1 MDDTKA
7 LNSNPSYFR
16 LRQVCL
22 ATEDLQRAGAD
33 LSHIL
38 RLQCAHVD
46 AALAQFG
53 LRNAVYPVGDS
64 FIELVQGLHPDAAAA
79 RFVARSGAARGAYM
93 AIFNASDA
101 EQRAQQLKRL
111 GLTVALE
118 IRQDDFYGI
127 QIHPRSSR
135 ACMLEIDCTPGE
147 ADLHGTYFAA
157 GGTGWQ
163 SAVCT
168 EEALALPQVGFV
180 SATPESLAQHWS
192 AMLQL
197 PLSPVRV
204 NEEQV
209 WRLEP
214 QMCRME
220 FRGTDPATAPEG
232 ERLNSLTIR
241 VRHPQDV
248 LERARKRGYALAE
261 PAGFEF
267 SGVHLHFIGESDE
280 L

>member
-7 LNSNPSYFR
+7 LNPKPSYFR

-22 ATEDLQRAGAD
+22 ATEDLHRAGAD
-33 LSHIL
+33 LSHIF

-53 LRNAVYPVGDS
+53 LRNAMYPVGDS

-79 RFVARSGAARGAYM
+79 RFVARAGAARGAYM

-118 IRQDDFYGI
+118 IRQDDFYCI

-157 GGTGWQ
+157 GGSGWQ

-180 SATPESLAQHWS
+180 SAAPESLAKHW
-192 AMLQL
+192 ATMLQL
-197 PLSPVRV
+197 PLSPVHV
-204 NEEQV
+204 DEEQV

-220 FRGTDPATAPEG
+220 FRAAAPVTAPAAE
-232 ERLNSLTIR
+232 SLASLVIR

-248 LERARKRGYALAE
+248 LERARERGYAIVE
-261 PAGFEF
+261 PAGFVF
-267 SGVHLHFIGESDE
+267 SGVHLRVIGESDE